1 MLEHLQVRDFAII
14 EEVSINWKSGM
25 TALTGETGAGKS
37 ILLDAIGLVLGGRA
51 DSSSVRDGAKRADIS
66 ASFDLRNNPD
76 ASDWLHAHDLDDDD
90 SCVLRRV
97 VGADGRSRA
106 YINGHSST
114 AANLRDLG
122 ARLVQILGQH
132 EHQRLTDHTVQR
144 RIVDACAANGPA
156 LQQLASSYHKWRDVS
171 DRLSQLQH
179 HSDTRAQRLDLL
191 SFQLQELEQLPIS
204 AEEIQALQQ
213 EHTRLGSAERLLSL
227 ANEALEY
234 SYEAEQSA
242 HSGLSHALRAAES
255 LAATDP
261 QAQSVATLF
270 NDALIN
276 LDEAAS
282 ALKDYAGRV
291 ELDPARL
298 NWVEEQLDTL
308 QRLSRKHRCE
318 AHELPALRERIE
330 VELLE
335 LQSSDNNAEDLQA
348 QVATLRS
355 DYLRQAH
362 KISAARAKAA
372 KKLSMQV
379 TKTMSALGMGGGKF
393 VVELSDDPERASSV
407 GIDRVE
413 LMVSANPGQ
422 SPKPLARVASGG
434 ELSRISLAIQ
444 MIASHYAPVPSMIFD
459 EVDSGVGGGVA
470 EIVGGQLRDLG
481 ERCQVMCV
489 THLPQVAS
497 QAHQHVAVRKVSG
510 SNYTQTEPRLLNKSE
525 RIEEIARMLG
535 GVKVTAKVRSHARE
549 MLSCS
554 LAATA

>member
-14 EEVSINWKSGM
+14 EQVSIDWQPGM

-37 ILLDAIGLVLGGRA
+37 ILLDAISLVLGGRA

-66 ASFDLRNNPD
+66 ASFDLRHNKE
-76 ASDWLHAHDLDDDD
+76 AQRWLQAHDLDDDEC
-90 SCVLRRV
+90 CVIRRV
-97 VGADGRSRA
+97 VGADGRSRG
-106 YINGHSST
+106 YINGSNTT
-114 AANLRDLG
+114 AASLRELG
-122 ARLVQILGQH
+122 SLLVQILGQH

-144 RIVDACAANGPA
+144 RIVDASAAHGPA
-156 LQQLASSYHKWRDVS
+156 LDRLASSYTNWRDAANQ
-171 DRLSQLQH
+171 LSQIQH
-179 HSDTRAQRLDLL
+179 HSESCSQRLDLL

-204 AEEIQALQQ
+204 SEEILALQL
-213 EHTRLGSAERLLSL
+213 EHTRLSSAERLLSL
-227 ANEALEY
+227 ADEALE
-234 SYEAEQSA
+234 SGYEAEHSA
-242 HSGLSHALRAAES
+242 HSGLSHALRSAES

-261 QAQSVATLF
+261 LAQPVATLL
-270 NDALIN
+270 NEALIH
-276 LDEAAS
+276 LDEAAFS
-282 ALKDYAGRV
+282 LREYAGTV

-298 NWVEEQLDTL
+298 SWVEEQLETL

-318 AHELPALRERIE
+318 AHELPSLRERLQQE
-330 VELLE
+330 FKQ
-335 LQSSDNNAEDLQA
+335 LQSTDVSAEDLQE
-348 QVATLRS
+348 QVANLRS
-355 DYLRQAH
+355 IYLRQAH

-372 KKLSMQV
+372 KKLSAQV

-393 VVELSDDPERASSV
+393 VVELSDDPERASAA

-413 LMVSANPGQ
+413 LLVSANPGQ

-470 EIVGGQLRDLG
+470 EIVGNQLRDLG

-510 SNYTQTEPRLLNKSE
+510 SNYTQTMPRLLNANE
-525 RIEEIARMLG
+525 RLEEIARMLG

-549 MLSCS
+549 MLNSCE
-554 LAATA
+554 AA

>member
-14 EEVSINWKSGM
+14 DKVAVDWQPGM

-51 DSSSVRDGAKRADIS
+51 DSTSVREGAKRADIT
-66 ASFDLRNNPD
+66 ASFDLRKNLD
-76 ASDWLHAHDLDDDD
+76 ARDWLNAHDLDDDD

-97 VGADGRSRA
+97 VGSDGRSRA
-106 YINGHSST
+106 YINGRSTT
-114 AANLRDLG
+114 AASLRELG
-122 ARLVQILGQH
+122 SCLVQILGQH
-132 EHQRLTDHTVQR
+132 EHQRLTDHKIQR
-144 RIVDACAANGPA
+144 RIVDACAAHGPA
-156 LQQLASSYHKWRDVS
+156 LIQLADSYNKWRDVS
-171 DRLSQLQH
+171 DRLSQLRF
-179 HSDTRAQRLDLL
+179 HSESRVQRLDLL
-191 SFQLQELEQLPIS
+191 SFQLQELEQLPFSI
-204 AEEIQALQQ
+204 EEINGLQL
-213 EHTRLGSAERLLSL
+213 EHTRLGNAERLLSL
-227 ANEALEY
+227 ANEALQ
-234 SYEAEQSA
+234 SGYEAEQSA
-242 HSGLSHALRAAES
+242 HTNLSQALRAAES

-261 QAQSVATLF
+261 QAASVASLF

-276 LDEAAS
+276 LDEATAS
-282 ALKDYAGRV
+282 LRDYASEI

-308 QRLSRKHRCE
+308 QRVSRKHHCE
-318 AHELPALRERIE
+318 VHELPALREQIQQ
-330 VELLE
+330 ELNE
-335 LQSSDNNAEDLQA
+335 LQSNDISAEDLQT

-372 KKLSMQV
+372 KKLSTQV

-393 VVELSDDPERASSV
+393 VVELSDDPERASAV

-413 LMVSANPGQ
+413 LLVSANPGQ

-497 QAHQHVAVRKVSG
+497 QAHQHIAVRKVSG
-510 SNYTQTEPRLLNKSE
+510 SNYTQTMPRLLNKTE
-525 RIEEIARMLG
+525 RVEEIARMLG

-549 MLSCS
+549 MLTSS
-554 LAATA
+554 

>member
-1 MLEHLQVRDFAII
+1 MLEHLEVRDFAII
-14 EEVSINWKSGM
+14 EHVAVDWGSGM

-37 ILLDAIGLVLGGRA
+37 ILLDAIALVLGGRA
-51 DSSSVRDGAKRADIS
+51 DSTSVRDGAARADIT
-66 ASFDLRNNPD
+66 ASFDLRDNSD
-76 ASDWLHAHDLDDDD
+76 ARDWLRSHDLDDDD

-106 YINGHSST
+106 YINGRSST
-114 AANLRDLG
+114 ATSLRELG
-122 ARLVQILGQH
+122 AMLVQILGQH
-132 EHQRLTDHTVQR
+132 EHQRLTDHGAQR
-144 RIVDACAANGPA
+144 RIVDACADHGPA
-156 LQQLASSYHKWRDVS
+156 LQRLADCYREWRSVSDQLA
-171 DRLSQLQH
+171 QLLH
-179 HSDTRAQRLDLL
+179 HCDSRAQRLDLL

-204 AEEIQALQQ
+204 VEEIQALQL

-227 ANEALEY
+227 ANEALQV
-234 SYEAEQSA
+234 SFDAEHSA
-242 HSGLSHALRAAES
+242 HHGLSQALRAAES

-261 QAQSVATLF
+261 QAAPVAELF
-270 NDALIN
+270 NEALIH
-276 LDEAAS
+276 LDEAATT
-282 ALKDYAGRV
+282 LRDYAGGV

-298 NWVEEQLDTL
+298 VWVEEQLDTL

-318 AHELPALRERIE
+318 AHELPALRERLQG
-330 VELLE
+330 ELAE
-335 LQSSDNNAEDLQA
+335 LQSSDSSAESLQQRA
-348 QVATLRS
+348 AKLRS

-372 KKLSMQV
+372 KQLSARV

-393 VVELSDDPERASSV
+393 VVELSDDPERASAA
-407 GIDRVE
+407 GIDRIE
-413 LMVSANPGQ
+413 LLVSANPGQ
-422 SPKPLARVASGG
+422 RPRPLARVASGG

-497 QAHQHVAVRKVSG
+497 QAHHHLAVRKVHG
-510 SNYTQTEPRLLNKSE
+510 NNYTQTQPRHLDKDE
-525 RIEEIARMLG
+525 RVEEIARMLG

-549 MLSCS
+549 ML
-554 LAATA
+554 ATG

>member
-14 EEVSINWKSGM
+14 EQVAIDWQPGM

-51 DSSSVRDGAKRADIS
+51 DSTSVRDGAKRTDIA
-66 ASFDLRNNPD
+66 ASFDLRNNLD
-76 ASDWLHAHDLDDDD
+76 AHAWLQAHDLDDDD
-90 SCVLRRV
+90 TCVLRRV
-97 VGADGRSRA
+97 VGVDGRSRA
-106 YINGHSST
+106 YINGRSTT
-114 AANLRDLG
+114 AASLRELG
-122 ARLVQILGQH
+122 SKLVQILGQH
-132 EHQRLTDHTVQR
+132 EHQRLTDLTVQR
-144 RIVDACAANGPA
+144 RIVDACAAHGPA
-156 LQQLASSYHKWRDVS
+156 LEQLAESYRKWRDVS
-171 DRLSQLQH
+171 DKLSQLLH
-179 HSDTRAQRLDLL
+179 HSDTRAQRIDLL

-204 AEEIQALQQ
+204 AEEIQALQA
-213 EHTRLGSAERLLSL
+213 EHTRLGNAERLLSL
-227 ANEALEY
+227 ANEALQVGFET
-234 SYEAEQSA
+234 EHSA
-242 HSGLSHALRAAES
+242 HHGLSQALRAAES
-255 LAATDP
+255 LAATDE
-261 QAQSVATLF
+261 QATGVATLL
-270 NDALIN
+270 NAALIH

-282 ALKDYAGRV
+282 ALQDYASSV

-298 NWVEEQLDTL
+298 IWVEEQLDTL

-318 AHELPALRERIE
+318 SHELPALRERIE
-330 VELLE
+330 IELHE
-335 LQSSDNNAEDLQA
+335 LQSSDFSAEDLQA
-348 QVATLRS
+348 QVTTLRS
-355 DYLRQAH
+355 DYLRRAH
-362 KISAARAKAA
+362 KVSAARAKAA
-372 KKLSMQV
+372 KKLSAQV

-393 VVELSDDPERASSV
+393 VVELSDDPERASAV
-407 GIDRVE
+407 GIDRIE
-413 LMVSANPGQ
+413 LLVSANPGQ

-510 SNYTQTEPRLLNKSE
+510 SDYTQTEPRLLSKNE
-525 RIEEIARMLG
+525 RVEEIARMLG

-549 MLSCS
+549 MLACS
-554 LAATA
+554 